1 MNKITERFSFSYS
14 FGDYDERDH
23 LENRLEFNGDGMTI
37 TELLPKI
44 EQFLR
49 GNGFYFD
56 GELSIVDYDL
66 YDLVE
71 RKTYSE
77 PSPEFVNE
85 FRKSNVTVTKD
96 MEQGINIT
104 NDGNIYPAG
113 QEKRS
118 PDRGPYSAYPI
129 EAEDAWAKET

>member
-1 MNKITERFSFSYS
+1 MSKITEKFRFNYI
-14 FGDYDERDH
+14 FGEYNERDH
-23 LENRLEFNGDGMTI
+23 LENTLEFNGDGMTI

-49 GNGFYFD
+49 GSGFCFD

-71 RKTYSE
+71 RKVYCE

-104 NDGNIYPAG
+104 NDGNVYPAG

-118 PDRGPYSAYPI
+118 PDKGPYSAYPI
-129 EAEDAWAKET
+129 EGTEAWAKEV